1 MDASIALGNHPA
13 RLRRHAMD
21 AKFRSVDEFLGD
33 NAREDTAS
41 LLRDSI
47 GIPPNVKMG
56 RYVVDHS
63 LDSKT
68 FAIVCAIY
76 LLEQGV

>member
-1 MDASIALGNHPA
+1 MDTNKQRA
-13 RLRRHAMD
+13 RLTGMTI
-21 AKFRSVDEFLGD
+21 DEFLGS
-33 NAREDTAS
+33 NGVEDTAS

-47 GIPPNVKMG
+47 GIPPDVKIG
-56 RYVVDHS
+56 RYIMDPS

-76 LLEQGV
+76 LLEDGLLVRE

>member
-1 MDASIALGNHPA
+1 MVKERI
-13 RLRRHAMD
+13 
-21 AKFRSVDEFLGD
+21 VDEFLGS
-33 NAREDTAS
+33 NMKQDTAA

-47 GIPPNVKMG
+47 GIPPDVKIG
-56 RYVVDHS
+56 RYIMDRS

-76 LLEQGV
+76 LLE

>member
-1 MDASIALGNHPA
+1 MVKERI
-13 RLRRHAMD
+13 
-21 AKFRSVDEFLGD
+21 VDEFLGS
-33 NAREDTAS
+33 NMKQDTAS

-47 GIPPNVKMG
+47 GIPPDVKIG
-56 RYVVDHS
+56 RYIMDRS

-76 LLEQGV
+76 LLE